1 MVTSESDAGPVVRAA
16 LEPRICP
23 TQRPPPPGSRPSD
36 SRVKVLLE
44 AGGEVNTLAKDGWTP
59 AYAAADRGHVECV
72 KVLGA
77 GGERSPPL

>member
-1 MVTSESDAGPVVRAA
+1 M
-16 LEPRICP
+16 
-23 TQRPPPPGSRPSD
+23 
-36 SRVKVLLE
+36 LLE